1 VTVHAHSAFDDRSA
15 RKLTRSRDDPL
26 SMLLQDWSLNYL
38 IRRGAARMSTTGYQA
53 FDTTIQ
59 KTNLV
64 LRDIEQIYGWPPVR
78 RQQSYAA
85 VRAVLHA
92 LRDRLP
98 IAEAA
103 DLGAQLPMLLRGL
116 YYEGWEP
123 ARVPVKMGRQE
134 FLDAVRDQF
143 RFEVT
148 GGMATLV
155 TNVFQVLSRYI
166 SDGERADVA
175 ATLPDDLASLISA

>member
-1 VTVHAHSAFDDRSA
+1 
-15 RKLTRSRDDPL
+15 
-26 SMLLQDWSLNYL
+26 
-38 IRRGAARMSTTGYQA
+38 MSTTGHAA

-64 LRDIEQIYGWPPVR
+64 LRDVEQTYEWPPER

-98 IAEAA
+98 VTEAA

-134 FLDAVRDQF
+134 FLDAVRDEF
-143 RFEVT
+143 RFEVK
-148 GGMATLV
+148 GGMAALV
-155 TNVFQVLSRYI
+155 QNVLQALSRYI
-166 SDGERADVA
+166 SDGERADIA
-175 ATLPDDLASLISA
+175 ASLPDDVASLISA